1 MHDTAVF
8 HLNIY
13 TYRILCERLL
23 LSSPPLLL
31 HYRLPSQ
38 LLPTRYVCLRF
49 VPQASARRFSASPL
63 TQSYLPNKRRVTR
76 QDDAFYVLCAGR
88 KCAIFT
94 FYTTPSSLLQPTSPR
109 SLNSYPFFLYFWI
122 STHFY
127 SLLTFSRR
135 FISQLPTRVSFCKPH
150 PISTLFRPHFV
161 AGASEVMSPL
171 FSPLVAYTYCQY
183 CVHLN
188 AAFQPPPPLYHLHCA
203 AITAKVQLTS
213 HIVPTLISLQRA

>member
-1 MHDTAVF
+1 MASPLTYRVCMRENYKEKKICSMHDTAVF

-94 FYTTPSSLLQPTSPR
+94 FYTPSSHR
-109 SLNSYPFFLYFWI
+109 
-122 STHFY
+122 H
-127 SLLTFSRR
+127 
-135 FISQLPTRVSFCKPH
+135 
-150 PISTLFRPHFV
+150 
-161 AGASEVMSPL
+161 
-171 FSPLVAYTYCQY
+171 YC
-183 CVHLN
+183 N
-188 AAFQPPPPLYHLHCA
+188 QPPLGH
-203 AITAKVQLTS
+203 
-213 HIVPTLISLQRA
+213 